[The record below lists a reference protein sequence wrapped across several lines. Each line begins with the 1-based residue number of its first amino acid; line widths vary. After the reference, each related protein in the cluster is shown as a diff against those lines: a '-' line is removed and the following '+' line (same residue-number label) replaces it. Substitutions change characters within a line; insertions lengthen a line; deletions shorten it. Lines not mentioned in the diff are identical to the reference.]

1 MEGYVLLTR
10 GPAINEVPESAMAAQ
25 PSTQIPT
32 MTYIYLSEKQ
42 TAATMCISCCWNSK

>member
-1 MEGYVLLTR
+1 MKHMERYVLLTR

-32 MTYIYLSEKQ
+32 MTYIIYQRNKLLQ
-42 TAATMCISCCWNSK
+42 P